1 MKYPTLCICQTSV
14 RYLALALG
22 LTVLANCSLPA
33 QGPSAQEV
41 LEQAEVQGY
50 ELVPITDDVAKRL
63 SAAGRHGFSA
73 AFLNAPVLTSNL
85 VVGVGDRL
93 NIRIFEAG
101 RGGLFSND
109 TGNGTVSLPNVT
121 VGPDG
126 LISLP
131 YVGTIQA
138 RGQTP
143 RKIEQEIVASLQ
155 GKAIEPQATVEIAL
169 NANNS
174 VTVMGAVVRPTKLQ
188 MNLRG
193 ERLSAALVAAGGAR
207 NPAHEISVKIT
218 RRGQTSTASLERIQ
232 TDSRQDIALRSDDT
246 VTVLHNP
253 ESYTIM
259 GSVNRPGDV
268 PFSEPSITLLEA
280 IGKASGLLDVRAD
293 SRNVFLYRRE
303 QQGVLSAHGV
313 ARKPWWG
320 GKGESVPTVYVLDF
334 SAPKAL
340 FLAQT
345 IQMRDGDAIY
355 VANASAIALRKALSL
370 FGLGA
375 VTGTSITN
383 LVN

>member
-1 MKYPTLCICQTSV
+1 VKYPNLCKWQTSV
-14 RYLALALG
+14 RYVALALS
-22 LTVLANCSLPA
+22 LTVLANCALPA
-33 QGPSAQEV
+33 QGPSVQEV
-41 LEQAEVQGY
+41 LEQAEVQEY
-50 ELVPITDDVAKRL
+50 ELVPVTDDVAKRL
-63 SAAGRHGFSA
+63 STKGRHGFSP

-93 NIRIFEAG
+93 NVRIFEAG
-101 RGGLFSND
+101 QGGLFSSD

-143 RKIEQEIVASLQ
+143 RRIEQEIVDSLQ
-155 GKAIEPQATVEIAL
+155 GKAIEPQSTVEIAL

-174 VTVMGAVVRPTKLQ
+174 VTIMGAVVRPTKLQ

-207 NPAHEISVKIT
+207 SPAHEISVKIT

-232 TDSRQDIALRSDDT
+232 SDSRQDIALRNDDT
-246 VTVLHNP
+246 ITVLHNP

-293 SRNVFLYRRE
+293 SGNIFLYRRE
-303 QQGVLSAHGV
+303 QQQVLGAHGI
-313 ARKPWWG
+313 ARKPWWD
-320 GKGESVPTVYVLDF
+320 GKGITVPTVYVIDF

-340 FLAQT
+340 FIAQT
-345 IQMRDGDAIY
+345 IQMRDGDTIY
-355 VANASAIALRKALSL
+355 VANASAVALRKALSL

-375 VTGTSITN
+375 ITAANITN
-383 LVN
+383 LTD